1 MSRPKSCSFCGR
13 MTFGAGL
20 LIEGDANVRAR
31 ICRACALKCLN
42 LFDRRE
48 TEAHDVAL
56 SHVGRPD
63 GRRDIGGPRGDAGM
77 TTDDD

>member
-48 TEAHDVAL
+48 TEAHDAACL
-56 SHVGRPD
+56 MW
-63 GRRDIGGPRGDAGM
+63 GGLMAAVILAVLVVMRG
-77 TTDDD
+77 